1 MKTLYVLPV
10 GKVPAQVLEWV
21 DSIVAEWFPMPA
33 RRLTAVPLPE
43 AAYDAKRGQYQ
54 SAEIMREVANH
65 APPDA
70 CRVLGVTEADLA
82 IPTLTFLFGQ
92 AQLDGTVAVVSLA
105 RLRQEFYGL
114 PADETLLRERV
125 DKEVLHELGHTFG
138 LTHCHDPK
146 CAMSL
151 STHVGFVDGKDESY
165 CMNCGIRLARKAS
178 ALTEKAHEE
187 GMADSGGR

>member
-1 MKTLYVLPV
+1 VKTLYVLPL
-10 GKVPAQVLEWV
+10 GNVPAQVLEWV
-21 DSIVAEWFPMPA
+21 DAVVAEWFPMPSQ
-33 RRLTAVPLPE
+33 RLAAVPVPE

-54 SAEIMREVANH
+54 SAEIMKTICGS
-65 APPDA
+65 APGDA

-114 PADETLLRERV
+114 PADEPLFHERV

-151 STHVGFVDGKDESY
+151 STHVGLVDTKDESF

-178 ALTEKAHEE
+178 SLMEKAHEE
-187 GMADSGGR
+187 GMADSGS

>member
-1 MKTLYVLPV
+1 MKTLYVLPL
-10 GKVPAQVLEWV
+10 GMVPAPVLEWV
-21 DSIVAEWFPMPA
+21 DTVVAEWFPMPS
-33 RRLTAVPLPE
+33 RRLAAVPVPE
-43 AAYDAKRGQYQ
+43 AAYDEKRRQYQ
-54 SAEIMREVANH
+54 SAEIRKTIASN
-65 APPDA
+65 APSDA

-114 PADETLLRERV
+114 PADEPLFHERV

-151 STHVGFVDGKDESY
+151 ATHVALVDSKDESY

-178 ALTEKAHEE
+178 SLMEKAHEE
-187 GMADSGGR
+187 GMADSGS